1 LANFRRKLDADA
13 SVVVLDPMAKAQ
25 YSRRLNDLR
34 DEHQDAERCND
45 LGRVANAQQEIEALT
60 GELSTSLGLGGRSR
74 RFASNAERARVAV
87 SKRIKAAIAQI
98 RDLNPDLGRHL
109 AASVATGNFCSY
121 RPDPR
126 HPIDWQF

>member
-1 LANFRRKLDADA
+1 
-13 SVVVLDPMAKAQ
+13 VVLDPKARAQ

-60 GELSTSLGLGGRSR
+60 GHISTSLGLRGRSR
-74 RFASNAERARVAV
+74 EFTSTAERARVAV
-87 SKRIKAAIAQI
+87 SKRIKATIAQI
-98 RDLNPDLGRHL
+98 RDLNPDLSRHL
-109 AASVATGNFCSY
+109 ATSIATGNFCSY
-121 RPDPR
+121 RPDPK